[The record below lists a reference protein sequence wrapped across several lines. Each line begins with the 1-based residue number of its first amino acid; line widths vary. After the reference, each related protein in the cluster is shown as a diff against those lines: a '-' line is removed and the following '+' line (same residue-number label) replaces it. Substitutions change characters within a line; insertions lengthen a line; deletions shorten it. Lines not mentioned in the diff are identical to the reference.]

1 MDTKI
6 FFNLKKKNLKKK
18 EAFPHLA
25 VEISGYILLHSGSF
39 FIIVIKHTCTQQ
51 EIHLKWIPE
60 FTPEIAKNRGK
71 LGYKR

>member
-25 VEISGYILLHSGSF
+25 VEISGYILLTG
-39 FIIVIKHTCTQQ
+39 
-51 EIHLKWIPE
+51 
-60 FTPEIAKNRGK
+60 IAAVSS
-71 LGYKR
+71 L